1 MIGGFLRE
9 LGFEVHDFGIVED
22 DPQALSQ
29 AFRQALSDVDLLV
42 TTGGASVGE
51 RDYIKPA
58 FAALDAQLLYWK
70 TTIHPGG
77 ASLAHRV
84 AGKLAL
90 NLSGNPG
97 AATLA
102 LLRVAL
108 PALKK
113 ALGHHEVMTQRV
125 QAVLLEPL
133 KKASPKGHLLRG
145 HLVLQDGV
153 ASFAE
158 HTGQGG
164 AILRSLLGCDALAEI
179 PPGTPPLAAGER
191 VDVLLISD

>member
-1 MIGGFLRE
+1 M
-9 LGFEVHDFGIVED
+9 
-22 DPQALSQ
+22 LSQ
-29 AFRQALSDVDLLV
+29 AFQKALSDVDILV
-42 TTGGASVGE
+42 TTGAASVGE

-58 FAALDAQLLYWK
+58 FAALDAELLYWK

-97 AATLA
+97 AAALA
-102 LLRVAL
+102 LLRIAL

-113 ALGHHEVMTQRV
+113 ALGQREVATERI
-125 QAVLLEPL
+125 QAVLLKPL
-133 KKASPKGHLLRG
+133 KKASPKGRLLRG

-153 ASFAE
+153 VGFFE
-158 HTGQGG
+158 HSGQGG
-164 AILRSLLGCDALAEI
+164 AILTSLRGCNALAEI
-179 PPGTPPLAAGER
+179 PSGTPPLEVGAA
-191 VDVLLISD
+191 VDVLFISGQAF